1 MASGPAADPELDSL
15 LDEAAQAYE
24 SGRWEE
30 VLEIADRALQAAP
43 SHPEAL
49 HFRAAALVEQGEVD
63 RALDLYR
70 QAMARAPGDLDLVL
84 GAAELLVSHFGDD
97 RSAVEEG
104 LELCRKGRKLAARR
118 SEREIQFELALL
130 EAIGENQL
138 GECRRALEI
147 ATHALELDPG
157 SADARR
163 ERAIAEFEL
172 CRFDAAEKDFRKLS
186 QETPDD
192 AWTHHYLGLL
202 AERRKD
208 GKEARRRFQR
218 AQQLD
223 PEEFPPPVT
232 LTQEEFDR
240 AVTDAVE
247 GLPAHVKKYLDNT
260 TISVED
266 IPLEEDLTSSDP
278 PLSPCILGVFRGTPI
293 GERSVTSAYDHF
305 PAAIVL
311 YQRNLERF
319 ARTRDELIEQIG
331 ITLLHEV
338 GHLVGLDEEDLWE
351 RGLE

>member
-1 MASGPAADPELDSL
+1 VESL

-24 SGRWEE
+24 SARWEE
-30 VLEIADRALQAAP
+30 VLEIAGRALKAAP
-43 SHPEAL
+43 GHPEAL
-49 HFRAAALVEQGEVD
+49 HFRAAALAEQ
-63 RALDLYR
+63 
-70 QAMARAPGDLDLVL
+70 GDLD
-84 GAAELLVSHFGDD
+84 GALEVYRHGMAVAGEDLDLLLAAADLLVSGFGDD

-118 SEREIQFELALL
+118 ADRESQFELTLL
-130 EAIGENQL
+130 EAIGANQV
-138 GECRRALEI
+138 GECRRALQA
-147 ATHALELDPG
+147 ATHALELEPG
-157 SADARR
+157 SPDALR
-163 ERAIAEFEL
+163 ERAIALFEL
-172 CRFDAAEKDFRKLS
+172 CRFDAAEKDFRKLTQ
-186 QETPDD
+186 QEPDD
-192 AWTHHYLGLL
+192 AWAHHYLGLL

-208 GKEARRRFQR
+208 GKEARRRFLR
-218 AQQLD
+218 AQQVD

-232 LTQEEFDR
+232 LTQDEFDR
-240 AVTDAVE
+240 AVADAVE

-266 IPLEEDLTSSDP
+266 VPQEEDLTSSDP

-293 GERSVTSAYDHF
+293 GERSVSSAYDHF

-319 ARTRDELIEQIG
+319 ARTREELIEQIG